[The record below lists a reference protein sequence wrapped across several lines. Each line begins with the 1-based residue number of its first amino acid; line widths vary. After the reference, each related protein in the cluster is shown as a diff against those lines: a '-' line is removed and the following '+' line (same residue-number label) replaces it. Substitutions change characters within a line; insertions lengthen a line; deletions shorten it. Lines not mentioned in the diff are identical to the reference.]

1 MEFIKRLCKD
11 NDITNMKPN
20 EKQAILL
27 FDEMRIKSGLLYS
40 KSSGRVISF
49 TELGDMNNELSKFE
63 RRMSNNKPKELGTNV
78 LCFIVRSLVK
88 RLCFSV
94 GYFSSQSFDSVQLFL
109 IVWQAI
115 HILETVRFQ
124 VAAMACDEASPNRQ
138 FHRIHELAVGENKSL
153 DGVVY
158 WIYNIFDKRHK
169 ILLCSVFVEIYQR

>member
-63 RRMSNNKPKELGTNV
+63 RRMSNNKPKEL
-78 LCFIVRSLVK
+78 
-88 RLCFSV
+88 
-94 GYFSSQSFDSVQLFL
+94 
-109 IVWQAI
+109 
-115 HILETVRFQ
+115 
-124 VAAMACDEASPNRQ
+124 
-138 FHRIHELAVGENKSL
+138 
-153 DGVVY
+153 
-158 WIYNIFDKRHK
+158 
-169 ILLCSVFVEIYQR
+169 

>member
-1 MEFIKRLCKD
+1 MF
-11 NDITNMKPN
+11 
-20 EKQAILL
+20 
-27 FDEMRIKSGLLYS
+27 YS
-40 KSSGRVISF
+40 KG
-49 TELGDMNNELSKFE
+49 LGKKIMF
-63 RRMSNNKPKELGTNV
+63 
-78 LCFIVRSLVK
+78 
-88 RLCFSV
+88 FSRI
-94 GYFSSQSFDSVQLFL
+94 FDSFDSVQLFL

>member
-20 EKQAILL
+20 EKQAILH
-27 FDEMRIKSGLLYS
+27 FDEMRIKSGLLHR

-49 TELGDMNNELSKFE
+49 TELGDMKNELSKFK
-63 RRMSNNKPKELGTNV
+63 RRMWNNKPNKLGTNV
-78 LCFIVRSLVK
+78 LCFIVRGLVK

-94 GYFSSQSFDSVQLFL
+94 GDFSLQSFDSVQLFL

-124 VAAMACDEASPNRQ
+124 VAAVACDEASPNRQ
-138 FHRIHELAVGENKSL
+138 FQRIHELAVGENKSL

-158 WIYNIFDKRHK
+158 WIYNIFDERHK
-169 ILLCSVFVEIYQR
+169 IFLCSVFVEIYQR

>member
-1 MEFIKRLCKD
+1 MFFSRI
-11 NDITNMKPN
+11 
-20 EKQAILL
+20 
-27 FDEMRIKSGLLYS
+27 FD
-40 KSSGRVISF
+40 
-49 TELGDMNNELSKFE
+49 
-63 RRMSNNKPKELGTNV
+63 
-78 LCFIVRSLVK
+78 
-88 RLCFSV
+88 
-94 GYFSSQSFDSVQLFL
+94 SFDSVQLFL

-158 WIYNIFDKRHK
+158 WIHNIFDKRHK